1 MNESKEVDFLN
12 ICLSIQNQINKI
24 EEEHYIICSHKNSN
38 KDICLNLSYQLWMLK
53 VQKTSLCEN
62 NFTVIKK

>member
-1 MNESKEVDFLN
+1 MNETKELEISN
-12 ICLSIQNQINKI
+12 ICLSINYQISKI
-24 EEEHYIICSHKNSN
+24 EEKHYIICSHKNSN

>member
-1 MNESKEVDFLN
+1 MNETKETDFSN
-12 ICLSIQNQINKI
+12 ICLSIQKEINKL
-24 EEEHYIICSHKNSN
+24 EEDRYIICSHKNSN
-38 KDICLNLSYQLWMLK
+38 KEFCLSLSYQLWMLK